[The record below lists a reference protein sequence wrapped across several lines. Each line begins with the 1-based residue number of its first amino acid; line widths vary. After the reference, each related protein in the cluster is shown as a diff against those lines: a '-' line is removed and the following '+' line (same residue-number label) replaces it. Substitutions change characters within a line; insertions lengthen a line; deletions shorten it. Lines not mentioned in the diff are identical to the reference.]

1 MTHIMEL
8 STFLPQLSSPIARHL
23 LSLLVLWFLVHVLYT
38 TFLYSRFFTPL
49 KQIPTPPSRSFLK
62 GSHPYDPKTRMIP
75 LRDWNRTIPNNGL
88 IRFYL
93 PGYQERLLVTSPR
106 ALSEILVTNEAHF
119 TKPDFVKIRLQ
130 YVTGSGLLLA
140 DGEEHRMQRKSLMP
154 AFSYRHIKNLYPAF
168 WSKAREMAQGIEKE
182 LKANKLSNN
191 DVIEVRSWAS
201 RATMD
206 IIGLTGM
213 DHDFNSLQD
222 PNNSLSRQYRSMRPN
237 PTRLETLL
245 ALTLGLFSSNVVG
258 ILSKMPVSQM
268 RTITAA
274 SNYVRNVCR
283 SIIQEKQAK
292 MKQGSTSTDVD
303 IISVALQSGTFTD
316 ENLVDQMMTFLAAG
330 HGTTSDALQWA
341 VYSLCKNTE
350 IQKRLREEVRDKLPS
365 VIGNDTISADELD
378 NMPYLHA
385 FCNEVLRYYP
395 SVPSTARQAVQDTI
409 VAGHRIPKG
418 TVLTLA
424 SGMTNWDSEL
434 WGSDADRFDP
444 ERWMREGCSN
454 TGGVQNNY
462 GFLTFLHGPRSCIG
476 ATFARAEL
484 ACLVAALVGR
494 FEMVLEDPNRE
505 LELNRRGISTAP
517 ADGVRVKLE
526 VVEGW

>member
-1 MTHIMEL
+1 MDS
-8 STFLPQLSSPIARHL
+8 STPLPQRSFTIAGHL
-23 LSLLVLWFLVHVLYT
+23 LTLLALWFLVHIIYTTVLYP
-38 TFLYSRFFTPL
+38 RFFTPL
-49 KQIPTPPSRSFLK
+49 RHIPTPPKHSFLK
-62 GSHPYDPKTRMIP
+62 GSHPYDRKTRMIP
-75 LRDWNRTIPNNGL
+75 LRHWNKTIPNNGL

-93 PGYQERLLVTSPR
+93 PGYQERLLVTSPK
-106 ALSEILVTNEAHF
+106 ALSEILVANEAHF
-119 TKPDFVKIRLQ
+119 TKPDFVKIRLK
-130 YVTGSGLLLA
+130 YVTGNGLLLV
-140 DGEEHRMQRKSLMP
+140 DGEEHKMQRKSFMP

-168 WSKAREMAQGIEKE
+168 WSKARELAQGIEKE
-182 LKANKLSNN
+182 LKAHKLSNN
-191 DVIEVRSWAS
+191 DVIEMRGWAS

-213 DHDFNSLQD
+213 DHDFDSLQD
-222 PNNSLSRQYRSMRPN
+222 PNNSLSRQYRNMRPD
-237 PTRLETLL
+237 PTRLEVFL

-268 RTITAA
+268 RSITAA

-292 MKQGSTSTDVD
+292 MKQGSSGTDVD
-303 IISVALQSGTFTD
+303 IISVALQSDAFTS
-316 ENLVDQMMTFLAAG
+316 ENLADQMMTFLAAG

-341 VYSLCKNTE
+341 VYSLCKNTNL
-350 IQKRLREEVRDKLPS
+350 QKRLREEVRDKLPS
-365 VIGNDTISADELD
+365 VTGNDTISADELD
-378 NMPYLHA
+378 SLPYLQA

-395 SVPSTARQAVQDTI
+395 SVLSTAREAVQDTI

-424 SGMTNWDSEL
+424 PGMTNHDPEL
-434 WGSDADRFDP
+434 WGPDADEFDP

-484 ACLVAALVGR
+484 ACLVAAVVGR
-494 FEMVLEDPNRE
+494 FEMALEDPDRE
-505 LELNRRGISTAP
+505 LELNRRGISAAP